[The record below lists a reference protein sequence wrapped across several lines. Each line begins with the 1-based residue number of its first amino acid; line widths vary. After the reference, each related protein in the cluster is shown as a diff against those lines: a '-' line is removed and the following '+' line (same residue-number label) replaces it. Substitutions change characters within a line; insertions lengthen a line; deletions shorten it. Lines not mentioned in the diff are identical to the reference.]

1 MAVAVIISQVN
12 NELVKPIAYVIRQ
25 LNKTEQFCAASEI
38 EMLALVWETK
48 YFLCYLYG
56 KMFLVRTDQSALTYF
71 RKFAENNSRLLR
83 WSLKLSELDLTL
95 EHRAGS

>member
-1 MAVAVIISQVN
+1 VLDYPNVELTFILTTDASKMAVAVIISQVN

-25 LNKTEQFCAASEI
+25 LNKTEECCAASEI

-56 KMFLVRTDQSALTYF
+56 KMFLVRTEQSAF
-71 RKFAENNSRLLR
+71 NLLSQLR
-83 WSLKLSELDLTL
+83 
-95 EHRAGS
+95 